1 MSKTYGL
8 RLTLPGAPSTPHTIP
23 GLQGLY
29 RPDVPTPVGD
39 GTLVTLEQARAVA
52 ADPSTHVELVEI
64 AKRDE
69 QAAVE
74 AATAAVAEATNAVAT
89 VDTTDPETAE
99 RAAIETEAI
108 TPATEPTNEET
119 A

>member
-8 RLTLPGAPSTPHTIP
+8 RLTLPGAPATPHTIP
-23 GLQGLY
+23 GVPGLY

-39 GTLVTLEQARAVA
+39 GTPVPLDRAREIA
-52 ADPSTHVELVEI
+52 ADPATYLELVEI

-69 QAAVE
+69 PAAIEAAAAAVD
-74 AATAAVAEATNAVAT
+74 AATNAVAT
-89 VDTTDPETAE
+89 VDTTDPGTAE
-99 RAAIETEAI
+99 RAEVETEAI
-108 TPATEPTNEET
+108 TEPTNEET